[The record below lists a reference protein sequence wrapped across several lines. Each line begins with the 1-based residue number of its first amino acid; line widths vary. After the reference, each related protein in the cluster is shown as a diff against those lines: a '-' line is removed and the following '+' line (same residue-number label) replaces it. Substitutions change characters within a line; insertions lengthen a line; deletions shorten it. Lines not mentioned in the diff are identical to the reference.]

1 MGAAFG
7 VRPSA
12 ILLGDPLAAGLDAAA
27 FQAITDARQKR
38 VKALSKDGIVF
49 PVVEV

>member
-7 VRPSA
+7 VRPSE
-12 ILLGDPLAAGLDAAA
+12 ILLGEPLMAGLDAAA
-27 FQAITDARQKR
+27 FQVITDAKQKR
-38 VKALSKDGIVF
+38 VKALAKDGIVF